1 MMEICLPLHARR
13 SPLPVCCQGAAPAP
27 LLGTSVGGQSLG
39 KPLWGPGPPAL
50 LLRLPVTFL
59 RVNRRHTAENN
70 MLKM

>member
-1 MMEICLPLHARR
+1 M
-13 SPLPVCCQGAAPAP
+13 
-27 LLGTSVGGQSLG
+27 GTSVGGQSLG
-39 KPLWGPGPPAL
+39 KSLWGPGPPAL